1 MPFFKP
7 PANTLAPYQ
16 LELLASIFRE
26 AWTEIVPTGYRLPQ
40 DEERRLQSEISAR
53 LCWLAGKGLGDP
65 VVLRA
70 LTVATV
76 RLQPRKMR
84 RRSLTENERDR
95 NNRPFK
101 AAT

>member
-26 AWTEIVPTGYRLPQ
+26 AWREIVPMGYRLPQ
-40 DEERRLQSEISAR
+40 DEEQRLQGEISTR

-76 RLQPRKMR
+76 RLQPRKMT
-84 RRSLTENERDR
+84 RRSLAKNERER
-95 NNRPFK
+95 AK
-101 AAT
+101 QAY